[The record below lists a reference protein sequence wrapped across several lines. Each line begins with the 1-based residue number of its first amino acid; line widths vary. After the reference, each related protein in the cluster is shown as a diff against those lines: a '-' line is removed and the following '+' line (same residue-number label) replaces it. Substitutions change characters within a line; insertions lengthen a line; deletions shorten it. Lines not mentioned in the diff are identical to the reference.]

1 MKLPLKYD
9 ITIKYKKIEYMLK
22 NTDIN
27 GLIEKNKKKLL
38 VQQQKLEEIENK
50 LSLLNINIT
59 GDKDSRNYINKRD
72 GKFSLIILTN

>member
-9 ITIKYKKIEYMLK
+9 ITIKYKKKEYMLK
-22 NTDIN
+22 NTDID

-59 GDKDSRNYINKRD
+59 GDKDSRNYIKKRD
-72 GKFSLIILTN
+72 GKFSLII

>member
-22 NTDIN
+22 NTDID

-72 GKFSLIILTN
+72 GKFSLII

>member
-22 NTDIN
+22 NTDID
-27 GLIEKNKKKLL
+27 GLVEKNKKKLL

-59 GDKDSRNYINKRD
+59 GHKDSRNYINKRD
-72 GKFSLIILTN
+72 GKFSLII

>member
-22 NTDIN
+22 NTDID
-27 GLIEKNKKKLL
+27 GLIEKNKKELL

-72 GKFSLIILTN
+72 GKFSLII